1 MSDAATTTPAAVPT
15 RRDDRAAHALRA
27 LRVERGVNRYA
38 EGSALVTWG
47 DTQVI
52 ATVSVEAKLPPHLR
66 GRKQRAGWLTAEY
79 GLLPRATHERGQ
91 RERRVTNGRTQEIQ
105 RMVGRALRTTLD
117 LEAFAGRTLTVDCDV
132 LQADGGTRCAGILAG
147 YAALRAWAD
156 RSVRDG
162 TLAEWPLRCDVTAVS
177 VGLLD
182 GRPVTDLDHAEDD
195 AATIDLNV
203 VATADGR
210 LIEVQ
215 GGTEGDPLEAEAYV
229 GLIGR
234 GLAGARSAFRAVE
247 GDLP

>member
-1 MSDAATTTPAAVPT
+1 M
-15 RRDDRAAHALRA
+15 RQGRGDDDLRPLSLTA
-27 LRVERGVNRYA
+27 DPNRWA
-38 EGSALVTWG
+38 EGSALLEWG
-47 DTQVI
+47 DTRVH
-52 ATVSVEAKLPPHLR
+52 ATVSVDDRLPPHLR
-66 GRKQRAGWLTAEY
+66 GGGQRGGWLTAEY
-79 GLLPRATHERGQ
+79 ALLPRATRSRHP
-91 RERRVTNGRTQEIQ
+91 RERLHAGGRTLEIQ
-105 RMVGRALRTTLD
+105 RLIGRALRTAVD
-117 LEAFAGRTLTVDCDV
+117 LSLIPKRTLHVDIDV

-215 GGTEGDPLEAEAYV
+215 GGTEGDPLEAETYV

-234 GLAGARSAFRAVE
+234 GLAGARSAFRSVE
-247 GDLP
+247 ADLP